1 MAYTPKIDEKQLV
14 SDLQKPDTSREAFDT
29 LMRTYGEQIYW
40 QIRKMVVRH
49 EDASDLLQNTFL
61 KAWNNLD
68 SFRGTAKLTTWL
80 HKIALNESINFF
92 NKERG
97 RRNVS
102 ADEDGCDSYLAEYLV
117 ADKYFDGDELKQEL
131 HKAIAMLPE
140 KQRIVFNMRYFD
152 DMSYDQIS
160 EIMGTSTGALKANY
174 HHAVKK
180 IEVYFEN
187 KE

>member
-68 SFRGTAKLTTWL
+68 SFRGTAKLSTWL
-80 HKIALNESINFF
+80 HKIAVNESINFL

-97 RRNVS
+97 RAMSRLMKTVVTVIWRNILWLINILTV
-102 ADEDGCDSYLAEYLV
+102 
-117 ADKYFDGDELKQEL
+117 
-131 HKAIAMLPE
+131 
-140 KQRIVFNMRYFD
+140 
-152 DMSYDQIS
+152 
-160 EIMGTSTGALKANY
+160 TS
-174 HHAVKK
+174 
-180 IEVYFEN
+180 
-187 KE
+187 